1 MRLLLG
7 PAALRMPTN
16 IALSVLEQAVA
27 AAAAA
32 TAATK
37 TANCS
42 SKAASLNAQQVIP
55 SQARDSYPE
64 SRGTAAVSVP
74 GLRLPAV
81 VERAKA
87 PAPAALIRAHLMT
100 GSGPSVFAGG
110 KELLDALRRAP
121 PEQVR

>member
-1 MRLLLG
+1 M
-7 PAALRMPTN
+7 PAN
-16 IALSVLEQAVA
+16 IALSVLDQAVA

-32 TAATK
+32 TATTK

-42 SKAASLNAQQVIP
+42 SKAAPSIAQQVVP
-55 SQARDSYPE
+55 SQARDNYPE
-64 SRGTAAVSVP
+64 SCGMAEVPAP
-74 GLRLPAV
+74 GLRLPV
-81 VERAKA
+81 VAERAKA